1 MPTLIIHADWG
12 SAPRKRYMA
21 RAMLENDRYIAHAPE
36 PVGHSE
42 TLFERM
48 HKVVGE
54 DDTILIGFDFP
65 IGLPAAYAERVGTH
79 DFLDLLPTLGRGEWS
94 DFYKVAEEPA
104 DIGLHRPFYPQ
115 RPGGARMHH
124 LLDALDMNSTDDLL
138 RRCDWASAERRA
150 ASPLFWTLGAQQVGK
165 AAIKGWTQVLTP
177 ALTSEVSGVAVWP
190 FDGTL
195 CNLLTPG
202 RIVIAE
208 TYPAE
213 FYRHLSIALNPS
225 KRSQV
230 ARRSCA
236 ETLLQW
242 ANEAQVKLS
251 STLQAALDDG
261 FGLSPAGEDPCDAI
275 VGLFGMHHVVLGY
288 KATGEPDDEQTRKIE
303 GWMLGKTTQHENSN
317 AQQGT

>member
-1 MPTLIIHADWG
+1 
-12 SAPRKRYMA
+12 
-21 RAMLENDRYIAHAPE
+21 MLENDWYIAHAPE
-36 PVGHSE
+36 PVGNSE
-42 TLFERM
+42 TLLERM

-65 IGLPAAYAERVGTH
+65 IGLPAAYAERVGAH
-79 DFLDLLPTLGRGEWS
+79 DFLALLPTLGREEWS
-94 DFYKVAEEPA
+94 AFYKVAEEPA

-124 LLDALDMNSTDDLL
+124 LLDALDMTSKDELL
-138 RRCDWASAERRA
+138 RRCDWASAGRRA
-150 ASPLFWTLGAQQVGK
+150 ASPLFWTMGAQQVGK

-177 ALTSEVSGVAVWP
+177 ALASEVSDVAVWP

-195 CNLLTPG
+195 RDLLTPG

-213 FYRHLSIALNPS
+213 FYRHLSIVLNPS

-236 ETLLQW
+236 GTLLQW
-242 ANEAQVKLS
+242 ANEAQVELT
-251 STLQAALDDG
+251 STLQAALEDG
-261 FGLSPAGEDPCDAI
+261 FGPSPDGEDPFDAT
-275 VGLFGMHHVVLGY
+275 VGLLGMLNVVLGY
-288 KATGEPDDEQTRKIE
+288 KAPGELDDEQTRKIE
-303 GWMLGKTTQHENSN
+303 GWMLGKTTKPENSD

>member
-1 MPTLIIHADWG
+1 
-12 SAPRKRYMA
+12 MA
-21 RAMLENDRYIAHAPE
+21 RAMLENDWYIAHAPE
-36 PVGHSE
+36 PVGNSE
-42 TLFERM
+42 TLLERM

-65 IGLPAAYAERVGTH
+65 IGLPAAYAELVGAH

-94 DFYKVAEEPA
+94 AFYEVAEEPA

-124 LLDALDMNSTDDLL
+124 LLDALDMTSKDDLL
-138 RRCDWASAERRA
+138 RRCDWASAGRRA
-150 ASPLFWTLGAQQVGK
+150 ASPLLWTMGAQQVGK

-177 ALTSEVSGVAVWP
+177 ALASEVSDVAVWP

-195 CNLLTPG
+195 RDLLTPG

-213 FYRHLSIALNPS
+213 FYRHLSIVLNPS

-230 ARRSCA
+230 ARRSRA
-236 ETLLQW
+236 GTLLQR
-242 ANEAQVKLS
+242 ANEAQVELS
-251 STLQAALDDG
+251 STLRAALEDG
-261 FGLSPAGEDPCDAI
+261 FGPSPDGEDPFDAT
-275 VGLFGMHHVVLGY
+275 VGLFGMLNVVLGY
-288 KATGEPDDEQTRKIE
+288 KAPGEPDDEQNRKIE
-303 GWMLGKTTQHENSN
+303 GWMLGKTTKPENSD

>member
-1 MPTLIIHADWG
+1 
-12 SAPRKRYMA
+12 MA
-21 RAMLENDRYIAHAPE
+21 RAMLENDRHIAKAPE
-36 PVGHSE
+36 PVGNSE
-42 TLFERM
+42 TLLERM

-65 IGLPAAYAERVGTH
+65 IGLPAAYAERVGVH

-124 LLDALDMNSTDDLL
+124 LLDALDMNSRDDLL
-138 RRCDWASAERRA
+138 RRCDRASAERRA
-150 ASPLFWTLGAQQVGK
+150 GSPLFWTMGAQQVGK

-261 FGLSPAGEDPCDAI
+261 FGLSPAGEDPFDAI
-275 VGLFGMHHVVLGY
+275 VGLFGILNVVLGY